1 MTDDSSIR
9 SSPISFASDALAHA
23 LRRVLDERDLA
34 RRELAS
40 KPVHDLRVA
49 LRRARS
55 LAERFSELDSYAGW
69 RHLRKACKRLQKC
82 LAELR
87 DVQVMSV
94 WMRRLH
100 FDEQPGAAAFVD
112 RLAWDERRARHKAR
126 AALQDFT
133 RKRWKQ
139 WRRELPE
146 RAKHLPFHDPHF
158 AAVALRLLN
167 EASELDRRRRR
178 NPSRV
183 GYHRL
188 RIALKRFRYTLE
200 SFLPAQSASW
210 GPTLKLLQ
218 SRLGD
223 VHDLDVLRSRILKF
237 ERENP
242 APSLVQ
248 SRQLAVIE
256 RAREERIDRCDRVIS
271 RRPPSGRSKARRRF
285 LWDRWRRELDVLIG
299 IILPESEES
308 SRSVP
313 RRVSPSAAKKIPP
326 PNRRRRLS

>member
-1 MTDDSSIR
+1 VTDDSSIR

-23 LRRVLDERDLA
+23 LRRVLDERDQA

-40 KPVHDLRVA
+40 KPIHDLRVA
-49 LRRARS
+49 LRRAGS
-55 LAERFSELDSYAGW
+55 LAEGFSELDSYAGW
-69 RHLRKACKRLQKC
+69 QHLRKACKRLQKC

-100 FDEQPGAAAFVD
+100 FDEQPGGAAFVD
-112 RLAWDERRARHKAR
+112 MLARDERRARHKAR
-126 AALQDFT
+126 AALQDFR
-133 RKRWKQ
+133 RKRWKR

-146 RAKHLPFHDPHF
+146 RAKNLPFHEPHF
-158 AAVALRLLN
+158 AAIALRLLN
-167 EASELDRRRRR
+167 EAAERDRRRRR
-178 NPSRV
+178 SPSRV

-200 SFLPAQSASW
+200 SFLPAQIALW

-223 VHDLDVLRSRILKF
+223 VHDLDVLRFRILKF
-237 ERENP
+237 ARGNP
-242 APSLVQ
+242 EAPVVQ

-256 RAREERIDRCDRVIS
+256 RARKERIDRCDRVIS
-271 RRPPSGRSKARRRF
+271 RRPVSGRSKARRRS
-285 LWDRWRRELDVLIG
+285 LWDRWRQELDVLIG
-299 IILPESEES
+299 ITPPDGEEP

-313 RRVSPSAAKKIPP
+313 RRASLSAAKKIPP
-326 PNRRRRLS
+326 PNRRLRLS